1 MIVVKLNQKPSRIPL
16 MMCLNRGDMGL
27 RCSTRCLGGEHNRCA
42 VRIVGADVATVMSSR
57 SLKAHPNIGLGLFQH
72 MPEVQGGVGIG

>member
-1 MIVVKLNQKPSRIPL
+1 
-16 MMCLNRGDMGL
+16 MMCLDCGDMCLG
-27 RCSTRCLGGEHNRCA
+27 CSTRRFGGEHNRGA

-57 SLKAHPNIGLGLFQH
+57 SLKAHPDIGLGLFQH